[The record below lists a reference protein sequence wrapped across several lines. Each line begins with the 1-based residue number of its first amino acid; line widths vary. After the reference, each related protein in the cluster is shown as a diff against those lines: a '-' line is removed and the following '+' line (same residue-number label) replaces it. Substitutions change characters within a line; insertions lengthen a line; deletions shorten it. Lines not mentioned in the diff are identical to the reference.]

1 MPAAP
6 ALPRRRCPNGAV
18 WRPLRQVGGVVVTT
32 DGSGQPVVAAAQPGM
47 GVKLIGMDG
56 QIDTVKVR
64 RDGEQKE
71 RASAHDR
78 RERRQGGAR

>member
-1 MPAAP
+1 
-6 ALPRRRCPNGAV
+6 
-18 WRPLRQVGGVVVTT
+18 
-32 DGSGQPVVAAAQPGM
+32 M